1 MLILLSPAKTLDM
14 QPVDVPTTQPRLMS
28 DTEELAAGLRT
39 KTASDLQ
46 KLMKISE
53 NLADLNYRRFQDF
66 ATPFDRNN
74 AAPSGFAFQGDV
86 YQDLEYANFTE
97 RERELANKQIRILSG
112 FYGVLRPSDLMQAYR
127 LEMGTRYANERG
139 KNLYDFW
146 GDRITTLL
154 NEDLA
159 KTDDDTVLNLASKE
173 YFKSVNQ
180 QQLAGRL
187 LTVHFK
193 EERDDKLKIITFN
206 AKKARG
212 RMAQLITLEGLTSP
226 AGMKDLVVNG
236 YRYDDSVSTTDEW
249 TYVKR
254 S

>member
-1 MLILLSPAKTLDM
+1 M
-14 QPVDVPTTQPRLMS
+14 
-28 DTEELAAGLRT
+28 
-39 KTASDLQ
+39 
-46 KLMKISE
+46 
-53 NLADLNYRRFQDF
+53 
-66 ATPFDRNN
+66 
-74 AAPSGFAFQGDV
+74 

-127 LEMGTRYANERG
+127 LEMGTRYANDRG

-154 NEDLA
+154 NEDLG
-159 KTDDDTVLNLASKE
+159 KTDDDTILNLASKE
-173 YFKSVNQ
+173 YFKSINEK
-180 QQLAGRL
+180 QLAGRL

-193 EERDDKLKIITFN
+193 EERDGKLKIITFN

-226 AGMKDLVVNG
+226 AGIKDLVVNG
-236 YRYDDSVSTTDEW
+236 YRYDDSVSATDEW